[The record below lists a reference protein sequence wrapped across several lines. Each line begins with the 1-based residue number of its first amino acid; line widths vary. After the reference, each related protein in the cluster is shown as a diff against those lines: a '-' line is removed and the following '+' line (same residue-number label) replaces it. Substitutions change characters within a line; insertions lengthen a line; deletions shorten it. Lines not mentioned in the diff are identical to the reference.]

1 MPGEPTPDPAKAAPV
16 VPDNT
21 PVVEPVVEPAV
32 TPVAPVEPAV
42 KVEPAAEPVTPVA
55 EPIVEP
61 VKEIPQGD
69 FLTSA
74 DTILT
79 DAGFDTSDVV
89 EKINAN
95 NGEVSVELYNDIV
108 GKTSKGVADSLV
120 SGFKTEVANAETRQ
134 QAETAKVY
142 EEVGGE
148 EVWNKIAEWTAD
160 PASKLDPA
168 AAKQY
173 NAMLAAGG
181 VQAQLAA
188 KALKEAYMASPGF
201 SADANLVPGDSTPAP
216 SGLEPISRVEYTKL
230 KKEARQKGDGVADAA
245 LDARARHTM
254 ENLPN
259 QWRLAPL
266 EG

>member
-1 MPGEPTPDPAKAAPV
+1 MPGEQTPEPVAPV

-21 PVVEPVVEPAV
+21 PVVEPVVEPVA
-32 TPVAPVEPAV
+32 TPAQVATPTPA
-42 KVEPAAEPVTPVA
+42 VEPAAAEPVAPVA

-61 VKEIPQGD
+61 VQEIPEGD

-79 DAGFDTSDVV
+79 DAGLDTSDVV

-95 NGEVSVELYNDIV
+95 EGKVSVELYNEIV
-108 GKTSKGVADSLV
+108 AKTSKGVADSLV
-120 SGFKTEVANAETRQ
+120 AGFTTEVANAEKRQ
-134 QAETAKVY
+134 AAETAKVY
-142 EEVGGE
+142 EVVGGE
-148 EVWNKIAEWTAD
+148 AEWNKIAAWTSD

-168 AAKQY
+168 AAKEY

-188 KALKEAYMASPGF
+188 NALKEAYMASPGF
-201 SADANLVPGDSTPAP
+201 SADANVVPGDGTPPAQ
-216 SGLEPISRVEYTKL
+216 GLEPISRAQYTTE
-230 KKEARQKGDGVADAA
+230 KKKARQSGDGVLDAA

-254 ENLPN
+254 QNFPN

-266 EG
+266 DG